1 MRLREIKRLVE
12 STSDSAFAVDSDGRI
27 VVWNQPCEK
36 FFGLSSTEAVGKTC
50 SSVIQGMDECGEVC
64 SRDCTIRQSV
74 KHRYPVGNYDLQVNT
89 PQGKKWCNI
98 SVLIADNVDAS
109 LPYSIHIVRE
119 TDVRKKLE
127 ILVRD
132 FIVQETHLPAEQAFQ
147 LISTIRSPS
156 KEANL
161 TTREIEVL
169 RLLAK
174 GESTA
179 KVANQLH
186 VSRTTIN
193 NHIQHILRKLDA
205 HSRLEA
211 IRRAERAGLI

>member
-1 MRLREIKRLVE
+1 MQFREIKNLVA
-12 STSDSAFAVDSDGRI
+12 STSDAAFAVDAYGKI
-27 VVWNQPCEK
+27 VAWNQACEA
-36 FFGLSSTEAVGKTC
+36 FFGLASLEVIGQTC
-50 SSVIQGMDECGEVC
+50 SSIIHGLDECGEVC
-64 SRDCTIRQSV
+64 SRDCTIRQAV
-74 KHRYPVGNYDLQVNT
+74 KQHFPIGNYDLQVNT
-89 PQGKKWCNI
+89 PQGRKWCNI
-98 SVLIADNVDAS
+98 SVLVADSLDAS
-109 LPYSIHIVRE
+109 SPYSIHIVRE

-132 FIVQETHLPAEQAFQ
+132 FIVQETRLPAEQVFQ
-147 LISTIRSPS
+147 MISTTRSAS

-161 TTREIEVL
+161 TTREVEVL

-211 IRRAERAGLI
+211 IRRAERAGLL